1 MPSCRARRRM
11 SLDGDTE
18 PVKIRGHART
28 PRQEV
33 HVEELE
39 LRRQKHLS
47 SLERLE
53 ADAKRL
59 QTLETLLRR
68 IVNRLCL
75 AATGRDPEL
84 NKELT
89 RLSSAMSR
97 KADVSELAPMLIQL
111 SSAIAARDKRPEI
124 ASPSTIILTT
134 PASQRAIAATRAASG
149 AVVESKVASPSP
161 VANVVAGEASTTTAP
176 SASTPSVAVASA
188 PTSSARIHSL
198 LVELIER
205 LTVLPDAQ
213 STIQP
218 LKAQVH
224 AANSDAEL
232 IAVVQRVAELINE
245 QQSRVVRERDEL
257 QRMLQ
262 QITQHLEQVAS
273 YINGEAVEQ
282 QVAVDSSQDF
292 NNKLL
297 GEVSELGTNVEQ
309 ASDLSAL
316 QLKARGSLAAI
327 SGHLREFRAREEMRV
342 TAYRERAEGMR
353 QRVEEL
359 ESQSRALQESL
370 EREQRLALIDTL
382 TGIPN
387 RLSFT
392 ERVTQEFKR
401 WNRFH
406 EPFSVA
412 VWDIDHFKAINDSYG
427 HPAGDKVLRIIAQQL
442 AGNVRETDFV
452 ARYGGEEFV
461 MVLLGAPVD
470 EAFAL
475 VDSLRNK
482 VSELGF
488 HFDRKR
494 ITVTV
499 SCGIAPVQADDS
511 LEKVME
517 RADKALYQAKEQG
530 RNRCALG

>member
-1 MPSCRARRRM
+1 M
-11 SLDGDTE
+11 
-18 PVKIRGHART
+18 
-28 PRQEV
+28 
-33 HVEELE
+33 EELE

-47 SLERLE
+47 SVERLE

-68 IVNRLCL
+68 IINRLCI
-75 AATGRDPEL
+75 AASGRDADL

-97 KADVSELAPMLIQL
+97 KADVSELAPILVQL
-111 SSAIAARDKRPEI
+111 SAAIASRDRRPESV
-124 ASPSTIILTT
+124 APSTILLTT
-134 PASQRAIAATRAASG
+134 PASVRAIAASVPPQRDTARAPASAPI
-149 AVVESKVASPSP
+149 AVPATHAEATAP
-161 VANVVAGEASTTTAP
+161 ANPAP
-176 SASTPSVAVASA
+176 SATAPVADAAVAHATVPAASVHA
-188 PTSSARIHSL
+188 L

-205 LTVLPDAQ
+205 LTMLPDAQ
-213 STIQP
+213 TSIES
-218 LKAQVH
+218 LRAQIS
-224 AANSDAEL
+224 AAATDLEL
-232 IAVVQRVAELINE
+232 VAVLHRITDMINE
-245 QQSRVVRERDEL
+245 RQSRMQREKDEL
-257 QRMLQ
+257 QKMLQ

-273 YINGEAVEQ
+273 YINGENAEQ
-282 QVAVDSSQDF
+282 QVAVSSGQDF
-292 NNKLL
+292 NDKLL
-297 GEVSELGTNVEQ
+297 GEVQALGASVEQ
-309 ASDLSAL
+309 ASDLTTL

-342 TAYRERAEGMR
+342 SAYRERAEGMR
-353 QRVEEL
+353 QRVDEL

-387 RLSFT
+387 RLSYT
-392 ERVTQEFKR
+392 ERVSQEFKR
-401 WNRFH
+401 WHRFK
-406 EPFSVA
+406 EPFSIA

-470 EAFAL
+470 EAFQL
-475 VDSLRNK
+475 IDTLRKK

-499 SCGIAPVQADDS
+499 SCGIASVQADDTA
-511 LEKVME
+511 EKVME
-517 RADKALYQAKEQG
+517 RADKALYQAKELG
-530 RNRCALG
+530 RNRCAVG

>member
-1 MPSCRARRRM
+1 M
-11 SLDGDTE
+11 
-18 PVKIRGHART
+18 
-28 PRQEV
+28 
-33 HVEELE
+33 EELE

-47 SLERLE
+47 SVERLE

-68 IVNRLCL
+68 IINRLCI
-75 AATGRDPEL
+75 AASGRDADL

-97 KADVSELAPMLIQL
+97 KADVSELAPILVQL
-111 SSAIAARDKRPEI
+111 STAIASRDRRPESV
-124 ASPSTIILTT
+124 APSTILLTT
-134 PASQRAIAATRAASG
+134 PSSVRAIAASAPPQRDTTDAPARAPIAVSATHAAATAHANPALSATAPAAVAHATVPAASVH
-149 AVVESKVASPSP
+149 A
-161 VANVVAGEASTTTAP
+161 
-176 SASTPSVAVASA
+176 
-188 PTSSARIHSL
+188 L

-205 LTVLPDAQ
+205 LTMLPDAQ
-213 STIQP
+213 TSIES
-218 LKAQVH
+218 LRAQIR
-224 AANSDAEL
+224 AAATDLEL
-232 IAVVQRVAELINE
+232 VAVLHRITDMINE
-245 QQSRVVRERDEL
+245 RQSCMQREKDEL
-257 QRMLQ
+257 QKMLQ
-262 QITQHLEQVAS
+262 QITQHLEQVAG
-273 YINGEAVEQ
+273 YINGENAEQ
-282 QVAVDSSQDF
+282 QVAVSSGQDF
-292 NNKLL
+292 NDKVL
-297 GEVSELGTNVEQ
+297 GEVQALGASVEQ
-309 ASDLSAL
+309 ASDLTTL

-342 TAYRERAEGMR
+342 SAYRERAEGMR
-353 QRVEEL
+353 QRVDEL

-387 RLSFT
+387 RLSYT
-392 ERVTQEFKR
+392 ERVSQEFKR
-401 WNRFH
+401 WHRFK
-406 EPFSVA
+406 EPFSIA

-470 EAFAL
+470 EAFQL
-475 VDSLRNK
+475 IDTLRKK

-499 SCGIAPVQADDS
+499 SCGIASVQADDTA
-511 LEKVME
+511 EKVME
-517 RADKALYQAKEQG
+517 RADKALYQAKELG